1 LAGRVNDIVLGC
13 IFENQIKAIQAEA
26 AISED
31 DLQARAKLG
40 FPMATPEL
48 RDEVLAKLK
57 DAGLLQDE
65 VLGNTLEAQA

>member
-1 LAGRVNDIVLGC
+1 
-13 IFENQIKAIQAEA
+13 
-26 AISED
+26 
-31 DLQARAKLG
+31 
-40 FPMATPEL
+40 MATPEL